1 MHFCQCPIM
10 PHGILTSV
18 YVSVPHLLTPFI
30 SLSNTRIQDNTKN
43 MNMSR
48 ENVAVQYEAPVW
60 SQNSIRTVKL
70 GVFWVWSENWVFLL
84 CCRLLP
90 TQTWDNSLWELFA
103 AQYYPEYCCIY
114 LCVGVLYKGNI
125 WSIVWPG
132 YTCGRGGWQSICPP
146 STVFASGNR
155 HLCYCLKFYYM
166 WYMTQS
172 QML

>member
-1 MHFCQCPIM
+1 MNSDFTCLSNWMHFCQCPIM
-10 PHGILTSV
+10 PHGLLTSV

-48 ENVAVQYEAPVW
+48 ENVAVQYKAPVW

-84 CCRLLP
+84 CCRP

-103 AQYYPEYCCIY
+103 AQYYNKSRVLLYISVCG
-114 LCVGVLYKGNI
+114 CVVQGE
-125 WSIVWPG
+125 
-132 YTCGRGGWQSICPP
+132 
-146 STVFASGNR
+146 
-155 HLCYCLKFYYM
+155 HLVHCLAWIYM
-166 WYMTQS
+166 WAGRLAKHLPTFNSFCFRQS
-172 QML
+172 SSL